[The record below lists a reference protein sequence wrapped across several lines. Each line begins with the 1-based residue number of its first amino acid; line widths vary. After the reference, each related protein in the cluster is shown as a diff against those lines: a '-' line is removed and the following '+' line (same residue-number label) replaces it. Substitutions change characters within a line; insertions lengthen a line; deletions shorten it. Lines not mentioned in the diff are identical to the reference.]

1 MEESAQWASTSCEI
15 FSICLFYFPHG
26 RTVPATATMM
36 TSVRNER
43 GLHTAQLSSCSMPTG
58 LRYVRTAFS
67 HSLETWRGARM
78 GFPLI
83 EKKKK
88 KNSLSLKHSLLHAP
102 QMGTS
107 SGSSNLAAAR
117 CALIT

>member
-1 MEESAQWASTSCEI
+1 
-15 FSICLFYFPHG
+15 
-26 RTVPATATMM
+26 
-36 TSVRNER
+36 
-43 GLHTAQLSSCSMPTG
+43 
-58 LRYVRTAFS
+58 
-67 HSLETWRGARM
+67 M